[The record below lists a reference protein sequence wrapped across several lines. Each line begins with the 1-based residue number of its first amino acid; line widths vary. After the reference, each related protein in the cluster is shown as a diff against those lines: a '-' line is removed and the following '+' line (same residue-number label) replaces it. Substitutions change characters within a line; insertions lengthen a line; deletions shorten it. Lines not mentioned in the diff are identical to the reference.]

1 MIGYG
6 KLVLVVNEVESERQE
21 TAFLLKQAGF
31 TVVQA
36 CDGLEALSEMQQQHF
51 DAVVTDFQ
59 MPCLNGLELLA
70 ESRAIWPDIPVII
83 VSTAQ
88 RDMSETATANGVFA
102 WILKSSSP
110 GVLLSVL
117 AIAVEQGV
125 ERESHHAM
133 EQVGAH

>member
-6 KLVLVVNEVESERQE
+6 KLVLVVDEVESERQE
-21 TAFLLKQAGF
+21 TAFLLKQTGF

-59 MPCLNGLELLA
+59 IPYLNGIELLA
-70 ESRAIWPDIPVII
+70 ESRAIWADIPVII

-88 RDMSETATANGVFA
+88 WGMSEMATANGVFA
-102 WILKSSSP
+102 WIRKSSRL
-110 GVLLSVL
+110 GVLLSIL

>member
-6 KLVLVVNEVESERQE
+6 KLVLVVDEVESERQE

-51 DAVVTDFQ
+51 DAVVTDFHL
-59 MPCLNGLELLA
+59 PYLNGLELLA
-70 ESRAIWPDIPVII
+70 ESRATWSDIPVII
-83 VSTAQ
+83 VSKAQ
-88 RDMSETATANGVFA
+88 WDKSEMATTNGVFA
-102 WILKSSSP
+102 WIRKSSSP
-110 GVLLSVL
+110 GVLLSIL

-125 ERESHHAM
+125 ERVSQQAM
-133 EQVGAH
+133 EEVGV

>member
-6 KLVLVVNEVESERQE
+6 KLVLVVDEVESERRE

-51 DAVVTDFQ
+51 DAVVTDFHL
-59 MPCLNGLELLA
+59 PYLNGLELLA
-70 ESRAIWPDIPVII
+70 ESRATWSDIPVII
-83 VSTAQ
+83 VSKAQ
-88 RDMSETATANGVFA
+88 WGMSEMAAENGVFA
-102 WILKSSSP
+102 WIRKSSSP
-110 GVLLSVL
+110 GVLLSIL

-125 ERESHHAM
+125 ERVSQQAM
-133 EQVGAH
+133 EQVCV